1 MLKKILLLIGG
12 AAIGAGSTYFVMNKK
27 IDKIIDE
34 KDAEIDSI
42 MRLYEEKISDKK
54 NEPSEEKEALNREIE
69 PSRGILEGPKQEEF
83 VKYAEISKKY
93 GENYVKN
100 PKNNDEIDE
109 SHIKSITVDEW
120 VETDATQLTLYVYN
134 NDQSGYNGLIVI
146 DEDENVVE
154 DPGRLVGKGL
164 IESMDFGE
172 SAWVLNEELGAAYEI
187 VRLDEDYI
195 PLGGH

>member
-1 MLKKILLLIGG
+1 MLKKILLVIGG

-54 NEPSEEKEALNREIE
+54 NEPSEEKDALNREIE

-83 VKYAEISKKY
+83 IKYAEISKKY
-93 GENYVKN
+93 GENSAEN

-120 VETDATQLTLYVYN
+120 VNTDATQLTLYVYN

-154 DPGRLVGKGL
+154 DPGRLVGRGL
-164 IESMDFGE
+164 VESMGLGE
-172 SAWVLNEELGAAYEI
+172 SAWVLNEELGAAYEV